1 MIITHQGQTPR
12 IDPSAWVAPDATVCG
27 AVTLGPGVRV
37 MHGARIVG
45 ESGGRVTLGRDV
57 IIYENAVL
65 RATSRHD
72 CRIGNYTLIGPHAHV
87 TGAEIADECYLAT
100 GVTVLPEAWLGP
112 RCDVRVGAV
121 VHLKTRLPEGTVVPV
136 HWVAVGDP
144 VEILPPDQHDS
155 IWARQKP
162 LDFPRTVFGVD
173 RTAPDFM
180 ITLTRKLSED
190 LAPHRNDIIVDGA
203 GAGI

>member
-1 MIITHQGQTPR
+1 MIITHQGQAPR
-12 IDPSAWVAPDATVCG
+12 IDPTAWVAPDATVCG

-57 IIYENAVL
+57 IVYENSVI

-72 CRIGNYTLIGPHAHV
+72 CRIGSHTLIGPHAHIA
-87 TGAEIADECYLAT
+87 GADVGEECYIAT
-100 GVTVLPEAWLGP
+100 GVSVFPEAHLGR
-112 RCDVRVGAV
+112 RCEIRVGAV
-121 VHLKTRLPEGTVVPV
+121 VHLRTHLPEFAIVPI

-155 IWARQKP
+155 IWTRQKP
-162 LDFPRTVFGVD
+162 LDFPRVVFGVD
-173 RTAPDFM
+173 RYAPDVM
-180 ITLTRKLSED
+180 VTMTRSLSDD
-190 LAPHRNDIIVDGA
+190 LAPHRDDVIVDG
-203 GAGI
+203 GGI